1 MPTPARRARTRNAY
15 DPSRIAGGSSS
26 GSGAAVGARLA
37 PAALGTDTGASVRL
51 PAALNG
57 VAGFRPSVGRYD
69 GAGITPISHTRDTP
83 GPLAASMEDIA
94 LLDAILAGE
103 GQPAQTLPAAGLR
116 LGLPSGFWAGL
127 EPEVERVTRAAL
139 DKLRGAG
146 VELIALET
154 PGLAEANAAVSMPVC
169 LHEAKTDLTAY
180 LERYETGVDIT
191 QVVAAIAS
199 PDVKG
204 LFDGMIMPVT
214 LPGGRRAHADD
225 AAVRSRPGD
234 APRRADRG
242 LQKRLRQPPPGRAA
256 VPHAAGAA
264 DHGRRAG
271 QWHRALHAPDPQ
283 HGPRQQRRPARPE
296 HPGGAVGGRLAGG
309 LEIDGL
315 PGEDRKVL
323 SIGLALEAVLGR
335 LAPPAG

>member
-1 MPTPARRARTRNAY
+1 MILGKTHMHELAFGASGYNHAYPARRARTRNAY
-15 DPSRIAGGSSS
+15 DPSRIAGGSS
-26 GSGAAVGARLA
+26 GSGAVGARLA

-103 GQPAQTLPAAGLR
+103 DQPAQTLPSPACGWACRRVSGPGWNRKWNASRGPRWKPRRRRGTHRAGD
-116 LGLPSGFWAGL
+116 A
-127 EPEVERVTRAAL
+127 
-139 DKLRGAG
+139 
-146 VELIALET
+146 
-154 PGLAEANAAVSMPVC
+154 GLAEANAAVSMPVC

-214 LPGGRRAHADD
+214 LPARTA
-225 AAVRSRPGD
+225 
-234 APRRADRG
+234 
-242 LQKRLRQPPPGRAA
+242 RLRR
-256 VPHAAGAA
+256 
-264 DHGRRAG
+264 
-271 QWHRALHAPDPQ
+271 
-283 HGPRQQRRPARPE
+283 
-296 HPGGAVGGRLAGG
+296 
-309 LEIDGL
+309 
-315 PGEDRKVL
+315 
-323 SIGLALEAVLGR
+323 
-335 LAPPAG
+335 